1 MLWQIIG
8 VCAGGAVG
16 SGLRFALV
24 SFVQNPVGTLF
35 PYGTWAVN
43 LLGSMMLGAIMQIA
57 ASTHRLPPALQVAL
71 TSGLLGGFTTYSSFA
86 FETFRQLHTGHVM
99 PALGYVA
106 ATVVGCLLACWLGW
120 ASAGA
125 LLAVSR

>member
-24 SFVQNPVGTLF
+24 SVVQHAVGTSF

-43 LLGSMMLGAIMQIA
+43 VLGSMMLGAIMHIA
-57 ASTHRLPPALQVAL
+57 ACTHRLTPGLQVAL

-86 FETFRQLHTGHVM
+86 FETFRQLHTHHVM
-99 PALGYVA
+99 TALGYVA
-106 ATVVGCLLACWLGW
+106 ATIVGCLLACWLGW
-120 ASAGA
+120 ASAGMLVA
-125 LLAVSR
+125 ASR